1 MLRKI
6 RIALSTV
13 MLLAAMVLF
22 LDFTG
27 TVHAYLGWI
36 AKIQLLPAILAL
48 NFGVIA
54 VLAVLTLVFGR
65 IYCSVIC
72 PLGILQDIIGWL
84 GRRGKKNKLKY
95 SWSKEKLLLRFILL
109 GVTFGSIGAGLMFV
123 PALLEPYSAFGRIAQ
138 SLLAPVYAWGNNFL
152 AYLAERADS
161 YAFYTTDV
169 WIKGGVTLGIAI
181 ATLIALSILAWRNG
195 RTWCN
200 TICPVGSLLS
210 FLSRYAMFRPVID
223 TKKCK
228 DCKLCERSCKASC
241 IHIEEHKIDHSRCV
255 VCFDCIDTCKFGALK
270 YKYAWN
276 KEISPGG
283 PPAPGRN
290 DKSNPEGP
298 ELARYNPGT
307 PGDDTA
313 AVQSADAPVIPSE
326 AKESPDTGRR
336 AFLVGTA
343 LAVGSVALRAQKDR
357 ANSAL
362 AAVEGQGG
370 HSQPG
375 ETGDDTAD
383 KKFDGGLATIKE
395 KKRFVRGIPLV
406 PPGAGGL
413 KRFSQHCTACQLCV
427 SVCPNG
433 VLHPSTK
440 FDRFMQPESS
450 YERGYCRPECTR
462 CSQVCP
468 SGAIRKI
475 TVEEKTAIQ
484 IGYAVWIQE
493 NCLAAK
499 GRRCDNCAHHCPTG
513 AIQMVEMDINGKKRK
528 VPVVNEAKCIGCGA
542 CENLCPASPYSGM
555 CVEGYMIHNEI

>member
-13 MLLAAMVLF
+13 MLLGATVLF

-138 SLLAPVYAWGNNFL
+138 SLLAPVYAWGNNFF

-181 ATLIALSILAWRNG
+181 ATLIALAILAWRNG

-241 IHIEEHKIDHSRCV
+241 IHIEEHTIDHSRCV

-276 KEISPGG
+276 KGTSPGAPEKTNDTPVVPNEATQSTCQTEG
-283 PPAPGRN
+283 NSPA
-290 DKSNPEGP
+290 
-298 ELARYNPGT
+298 GT
-307 PGDDTA
+307 NE
-313 AVQSADAPVIPSE
+313 QN
-326 AKESPDTGRR
+326 GRR
-336 AFLVGTA
+336 AFLAGTA
-343 LAVGSVALRAQKDR
+343 MAIGAVALRAQKER
-357 ANSAL
+357 ADSSL
-362 AAVEGQGG
+362 ATV
-370 HSQPG
+370 
-375 ETGDDTAD
+375 DDIEE
-383 KKFDGGLATIKE
+383 KKVDGGLAALKE

-475 TVEEKTAIQ
+475 TVEDKTAIQ

-513 AIQMVEMDINGKKRK
+513 AIQMVEMDIDGNKRK

-542 CENLCPASPYSGM
+542 CENLCPAAPYSGM